1 MGPSSHRGHGKI
13 PVPSYSGDIIP
24 APFLNVVKTPVP
36 SLQDSEKQGDD
47 QLERLQARDLLP
59 SEVQSLVTENDLE
72 EIEEKIIS

>member
-1 MGPSSHRGHGKI
+1 M
-13 PVPSYSGDIIP
+13 
-24 APFLNVVKTPVP
+24 KTPV

>member
-1 MGPSSHRGHGKI
+1 MGPSNHRCHGKI

-24 APFLNVVKTPVP
+24 APFLNVVKTPV
-36 SLQDSEKQGDD
+36 SLQDSEKQGDN